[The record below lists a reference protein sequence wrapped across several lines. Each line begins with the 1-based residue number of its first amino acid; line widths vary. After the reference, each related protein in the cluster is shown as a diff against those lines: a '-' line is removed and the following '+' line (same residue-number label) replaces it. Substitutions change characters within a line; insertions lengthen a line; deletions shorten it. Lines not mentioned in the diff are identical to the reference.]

1 IEIKEQIREFLSS
14 TLKLKL
20 SEEKTLI
27 THASEDKARFLG
39 YEIQVM
45 SSNTKVSPSKGSGLR
60 RCVNGNVGL
69 YVPKAVIDDRIKTYT
84 AAGKPCQ
91 VARLIYQSDLHIVSY
106 FQAVYRGLVNYYRM
120 AHNLSSR
127 LGKLRWVLEV
137 SMVLTL
143 AGKH

>member
-1 IEIKEQIREFLSS
+1 PEWRRLNNEINHHRNTLAAEEYQELVQQRRAVPSRDTTDPDYRRLHYVRYADDFLLGFAGPKSEAIEIKEQIREFLSS

-69 YVPKAVIDDRIKTYT
+69 YVPKA
-84 AAGKPCQ
+84 
-91 VARLIYQSDLHIVSY
+91 
-106 FQAVYRGLVNYYRM
+106 
-120 AHNLSSR
+120 
-127 LGKLRWVLEV
+127 
-137 SMVLTL
+137 
-143 AGKH
+143 